1 MKKKSNLMEYSDG
14 VRPYILE
21 WLNEVFLI
29 EYNDKQY
36 TDNSDET
43 DGIGLTTKELVN
55 ATLRIKGSKFSTQQI
70 YENYLVPL
78 INAGYIDRVDN
89 KKDKRSYLF
98 YPVLNVK
105 QKIIRCDRNE

>member
-89 KKDKRSYLF
+89 KKRQTLLSLLPRFKCKTKNYSM
-98 YPVLNVK
+98 
-105 QKIIRCDRNE
+105 